1 MLSLSKHDSDGP
13 VDSEKHN
20 GLPRLLVIAGSDS
33 SAGAG
38 LQADLKTAQRFG
50 VYAQTAVTAVT
61 VQDTGGVYATVAMPP
76 QIVGGQIRAALDDIG
91 ADAIKIGMLANAAI
105 VAAVAEALMGTD
117 IPWVL
122 DPVLVS
128 SSGTP
133 LLDAA
138 GIEIL
143 KSRLIPGAALVTPN
157 LPECEALVGIRPQDD
172 HAIGE
177 AAQAFA
183 LLGAHHVLFKGGHR
197 DGATVRDILTGADGQ
212 SAIFQSPRQDTRHTH
227 GTGCVLS
234 TAIACGLAQGQPLV
248 EAVRRAHAFVQD
260 AIRTAPGLGRGHGP
274 LNLG

>member
-1 MLSLSKHDSDGP
+1 MVTASPK
-13 VDSEKHN
+13 
-20 GLPRLLVIAGSDS
+20 RLLIIAGSDS

-61 VQDTGGVYATVAMPP
+61 VQDTSGVTAMAAMPP
-76 QIVGGQIRAALDDIG
+76 EIVRGQIRAALDDIG

-105 VAAVAEALMGTD
+105 AAAVAEALMGTN
-117 IPWVL
+117 IPLVL

-133 LLDAA
+133 LLDSA

-143 KSRLIPGAALVTPN
+143 KNRLLPRAALVTPN
-157 LPECEALVGIRPQDD
+157 LPECEMLVGIRPDND

-183 LLGAHHVLFKGGHR
+183 LLGAHHVLFKGGHGV
-197 DGATVRDILTGADGQ
+197 GATVHDILTGADGQ
-212 SAIFQSPRQDTRHTH
+212 KLVFQSPRQDTRHTH
-227 GTGCVLS
+227 GTGCVLA
-234 TAIACGLAQGQPLV
+234 TAIACGLAQGQKLA
-248 EAVRRAHAFVQD
+248 EAVKRAHAFVQE

-274 LNLG
+274 LKL